1 MDLILLEP
9 GNGELVF
16 GKMPDGGIGSSDGSL
31 IDSAWRDGG
40 ALQDMGRCIELVSL
54 HQGMKQQVTTDVSNS
69 ARTSGRPVI
78 TEFTCVKYIDAT
90 SVKLVDLCLRAQP
103 LGSGAAQPTKIH
115 IARKSGDKTSNII
128 TIALRDALI
137 SEIQLQTHP
146 NDMPTEQFKLN
157 FTEILWSY
165 SVQQADGQSGAQHTT
180 GWSLARNRPIGAFT
194 A

>member
-1 MDLILLEP
+1 MVLS
-9 GNGELVF
+9 F
-16 GKMPDGGIGSSDGSL
+16 SL
-31 IDSAWRDGG
+31 CTVA
-40 ALQDMGRCIELVSL
+40 RC
-54 HQGMKQQVTTDVSNS
+54 
-69 ARTSGRPVI
+69 RP
-78 TEFTCVKYIDAT
+78 
-90 SVKLVDLCLRAQP
+90 
-103 LGSGAAQPTKIH
+103 GAAQPTKLY
-115 IARKSGDKTSNII
+115 IARNSGDKTSNII

-165 SVQQADGQSGAQHTT
+165 SVQQANGQPGAQHTT